1 MKQKLFEI
9 KKILF
14 TKAISDDVM
23 KDCDF
28 SEFVYSS
35 LSKHLEDIGNNKVNV
50 LSSFKY
56 KDKRIYITTEGL
68 GLEYINQ
75 DYPYTTV
82 LYDYE
87 Y

>member
-23 KDCDF
+23 KDNDF
-28 SEFVYSS
+28 SEFVYIS
-35 LSKHLEDIGNNKVNV
+35 LSNHLKDICNNKVNV

-56 KDKRIYITTEGL
+56 KDKRIYIATEGL
-68 GLEYINQ
+68 DLLHINQ
-75 DYPYTTV
+75 DYPCTTV